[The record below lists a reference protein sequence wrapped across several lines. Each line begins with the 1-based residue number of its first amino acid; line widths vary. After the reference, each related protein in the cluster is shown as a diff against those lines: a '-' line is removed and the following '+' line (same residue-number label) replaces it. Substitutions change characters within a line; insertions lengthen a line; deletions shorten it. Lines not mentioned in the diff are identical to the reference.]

1 MLSLIGDAHKAGMT
15 GLPSCQWSFCA
26 AGKKSRCMPIVTPTS
41 TPAYQHTSH
50 SFPKLS
56 RPSPVLFI
64 ISMIFINLLYI
75 LYYFRYIF
83 KGNDSDLFNKSLIH
97 L

>member
-1 MLSLIGDAHKAGMT
+1 MVNLRRRQEIPVHVNNDSD
-15 GLPSCQWSFCA
+15 
-26 AGKKSRCMPIVTPTS
+26 
-41 TPAYQHTSH
+41 QHTSH

-75 LYYFRYIF
+75 LYYFCYIF